1 MPFNF
6 AWIIALIG
14 GVIAIMVWAKTKR
27 AGPAVAVFIGG
38 LVIMVMADPGMLT
51 TLAEALK
58 RLIQQGLDQG
68 LN

>member
-38 LVIMVMADPGMLT
+38 LIIMVMADPGMLT